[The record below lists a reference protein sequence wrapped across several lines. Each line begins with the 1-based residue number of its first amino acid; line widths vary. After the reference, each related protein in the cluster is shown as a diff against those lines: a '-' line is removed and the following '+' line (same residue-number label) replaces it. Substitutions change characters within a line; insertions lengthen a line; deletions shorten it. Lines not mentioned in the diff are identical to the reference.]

1 MSERPVE
8 TCNWDRRRFIS
19 LGPDF
24 RIDAN
29 NPKMGNEGNLS
40 WLIYGANDDGDK
52 SCLFQTNGGTLSLH
66 SDRSLEIAAGAN
78 NENEK
83 DQDITIT
90 SVKGGIT
97 IIANGNGQV
106 KIKAPNILIDADNDV
121 DIKGKNVNIS
131 AKGGKVDIGGL
142 KATVSAKLG
151 NLPRSMGIDF
161 AKNAFEGS
169 FVGADF
175 LADKLGGALPEI
187 ANVGNTF
194 AGKLESQIAD
204 LDIAGNLDKIDTGA
218 LQDQLK
224 GQLGSS
230 QIKNL
235 FGGLGI

>member
-8 TCNWDRRRFIS
+8 TCNWDRRRFIC

-29 NPKMGNEGNLS
+29 NPKMGNNGNLS
-40 WLIYGANDDGDK
+40 WLIYGTDDDGDK
-52 SCLFQTNGGTLSLH
+52 SSLFQSNDGTLSLH
-66 SDRSLEIAAGAN
+66 SDRKIDIAAGAN

-90 SVKGGIT
+90 SLKGGILIT
-97 IIANGNGQV
+97 ANGNGQV

-121 DIKGKNVNIS
+121 DIKGKNINLV
-131 AKGGKVDIGGL
+131 ARGGKVDIGGL

-151 NLPRSMGIDF
+151 NLPRTMGIDF

-169 FVGADF
+169 FVGPDF
-175 LADKLGGALPEI
+175 LADKLGGALPEL

-204 LDIAGNLDKIDTGA
+204 LDIASNLDKIDTGA
-218 LQDQLK
+218 LQNQLK

-235 FGGLGI
+235 LGGFG

>member
-1 MSERPVE
+1 MSERPTE

-29 NPKMGNEGNLS
+29 NPKMGNNGNLS

-52 SCLFQTNGGTLSLH
+52 SSLFQCNDGTLSLH
-66 SDRSLEIAAGAN
+66 SDRKIEIAAGAN

-90 SVKGGIT
+90 ALKGGILIT
-97 IIANGNGQV
+97 ANGNGQV

-121 DIKGKNVNIS
+121 DIKGKNINLV
-131 AKGGKVDIGGL
+131 ARGGKVDIGGL

-151 NLPRSMGIDF
+151 NLPRTMGIDF

-169 FVGADF
+169 FVGPDF
-175 LADKLGGALPEI
+175 LADKLGGALPEL

-218 LQDQLK
+218 LQNQLK

-235 FGGLGI
+235 LGGFG

>member
-8 TCNWDRRRFIS
+8 SQNWDRRRFIS

-29 NPKMGNEGNLS
+29 NPKMGNNGNLS
-40 WLIYGANDDGDK
+40 WLMYGANDDGDK
-52 SCLFQTNGGTLSLH
+52 SSMFQCNDGTLSIH
-66 SDRSLEIAAGAN
+66 SDRKIEIAAGAN
-78 NENEK
+78 NSNEK
-83 DQDITIT
+83 DQDITLT
-90 SVKGGIT
+90 SLKGGIT

-106 KIKAPNILIDADNDV
+106 KIKAPNILIDEDNDV
-121 DIKGKNVNIS
+121 DIKGKNINLE
-131 AKGGKVDIGGL
+131 ARGGKVDIGGL

-151 NLPRSMGIDF
+151 NLPRTMGIDF

-169 FVGADF
+169 FVGGDF
-175 LADKLGGALPEI
+175 LADKLGGALPEL

-194 AGKLESQIAD
+194 AGKLQSQVAD

-224 GQLGSS
+224 GQLDSS

-235 FGGLGI
+235 LGGFG

>member
-66 SDRSLEIAAGAN
+66 SDRKIEIAAGAN

-90 SVKGGIT
+90 SLKGGILIT
-97 IIANGNGQV
+97 ANGNGQV

-121 DIKGKNVNIS
+121 DIKGKNINLV
-131 AKGGKVDIGGL
+131 ARGGKVDICL
-142 KATVSAKLG
+142 LYTSPS
-151 NLPRSMGIDF
+151 PRDP
-161 AKNAFEGS
+161 
-169 FVGADF
+169 
-175 LADKLGGALPEI
+175 L
-187 ANVGNTF
+187 
-194 AGKLESQIAD
+194 
-204 LDIAGNLDKIDTGA
+204 
-218 LQDQLK
+218 
-224 GQLGSS
+224 
-230 QIKNL
+230 
-235 FGGLGI
+235 

>member
-1 MSERPVE
+1 MSERPTE

-24 RIDAN
+24 RIAAN
-29 NPKMGNEGNLS
+29 NPKMGNNGNLS
-40 WLIYGANDDGDK
+40 WLIYGTDDDGDK
-52 SCLFQTNGGTLSLH
+52 SSLFQSNDGTLSLH
-66 SDRSLEIAAGAN
+66 SDRKIDIAAGAN

-90 SVKGGIT
+90 SLKGGILIT
-97 IIANGNGQV
+97 ANGNGQV

-121 DIKGKNVNIS
+121 DIKGKNINLV
-131 AKGGKVDIGGL
+131 ARGGKVDIGGL

-151 NLPRSMGIDF
+151 NLPRTMGIDF

-169 FVGADF
+169 FVGPDF
-175 LADKLGGALPEI
+175 LADKLGGALPEL

-218 LQDQLK
+218 LQNQLK

-235 FGGLGI
+235 LGGFG

>member
-8 TCNWDRRRFIS
+8 TCNWDRRRFIC

-29 NPKMGNEGNLS
+29 NPKMGNNGNLS

-52 SCLFQTNGGTLSLH
+52 SSLFQCNDGTLSLH
-66 SDRSLEIAAGAN
+66 SDRKIEIAAGAN

-90 SVKGGIT
+90 SLKGGILIT
-97 IIANGNGQV
+97 ANGNGQV

-121 DIKGKNVNIS
+121 DIKGKNINL
-131 AKGGKVDIGGL
+131 AARGGKVDIGGL

-151 NLPRSMGIDF
+151 NLPRTMGIDF

-169 FVGADF
+169 FVGPDF
-175 LADKLGGALPEI
+175 LADKLGGALPEL

-218 LQDQLK
+218 LQNQLK

-235 FGGLGI
+235 LGGFG

>member
-8 TCNWDRRRFIS
+8 SQNWDRRRFIS

-29 NPKMGNEGNLS
+29 NPKMGNNGNLS
-40 WLIYGANDDGDK
+40 WLMYGANDDGDK
-52 SCLFQTNGGTLSLH
+52 SSMFQCNDGTLSIH
-66 SDRSLEIAAGAN
+66 SDRKIEIAAGAN
-78 NENEK
+78 NSNEK

-90 SVKGGIT
+90 SLKGGIT

-121 DIKGKNVNIS
+121 DFKGKNINLE
-131 AKGGKVDIGGL
+131 ARGGKVDIGGL

-151 NLPRSMGIDF
+151 NLPRTMGIDF

-169 FVGADF
+169 FVGGDF
-175 LADKLGGALPEI
+175 LADKLGGALPEL

-194 AGKLESQIAD
+194 AGKLQSQVAD

-224 GQLGSS
+224 GQLDSS

-235 FGGLGI
+235 LGGFG

>member
-8 TCNWDRRRFIS
+8 SQNWDRRRFIS

-29 NPKMGNEGNLS
+29 NPKMGNNGNLS
-40 WLIYGANDDGDK
+40 WLMYGANDDGDK
-52 SCLFQTNGGTLSLH
+52 SSMFQCNDGTLSIH
-66 SDRSLEIAAGAN
+66 SDRKIEIAAGSN
-78 NENEK
+78 NSNEK

-90 SVKGGIT
+90 SLKGGIT

-121 DIKGKNVNIS
+121 DIKGKNINLE
-131 AKGGKVDIGGL
+131 ARGGKVDIGGL

-169 FVGADF
+169 FVGGDF
-175 LADKLGGALPEI
+175 LADKLGGALPEL

-194 AGKLESQIAD
+194 AGKLQSQVAD

-218 LQDQLK
+218 LKDQLK
-224 GQLGSS
+224 GQLDSS

-235 FGGLGI
+235 LGGFG

>member
-1 MSERPVE
+1 MSERPTE

-29 NPKMGNEGNLS
+29 NPKMGNNGNLS
-40 WLIYGANDDGDK
+40 WLIYGTDDDGDK
-52 SCLFQTNGGTLSLH
+52 SSLFQSNDGTLSLH
-66 SDRSLEIAAGAN
+66 SDRKIDIAAGAN

-90 SVKGGIT
+90 SLKGGILIT
-97 IIANGNGQV
+97 ANGTGQV

-121 DIKGKNVNIS
+121 DIKGKNINLV
-131 AKGGKVDIGGL
+131 ARGGKVDIGGL

-151 NLPRSMGIDF
+151 NLPRTMGIDF

-169 FVGADF
+169 FVGPDF
-175 LADKLGGALPEI
+175 LADKLGGALPEL

-218 LQDQLK
+218 LQNQLK

-235 FGGLGI
+235 LGGFG

>member
-66 SDRSLEIAAGAN
+66 SDRSIEIAAGAN

-90 SVKGGIT
+90 SLKGGIT

-175 LADKLGGALPEI
+175 LADKLGGALPEL

>member
-8 TCNWDRRRFIS
+8 TCNWDRRRFIC

-29 NPKMGNEGNLS
+29 NPKMGNNGNLS
-40 WLIYGANDDGDK
+40 WLIYGTDDDGDK
-52 SCLFQTNGGTLSLH
+52 SSLFQSNDGTLSLH
-66 SDRSLEIAAGAN
+66 SDRKIDIAAGAN

-90 SVKGGIT
+90 SLKGGILIT
-97 IIANGNGQV
+97 ANGNGQV

-121 DIKGKNVNIS
+121 DIKGKNINLV
-131 AKGGKVDIGGL
+131 ARGGKVDIGGL

-151 NLPRSMGIDF
+151 NLPRTMGIDF

-169 FVGADF
+169 FVGPDF
-175 LADKLGGALPEI
+175 LADKLGGALPEL

-218 LQDQLK
+218 LQNQLK

-235 FGGLGI
+235 LGGFG

>member
-8 TCNWDRRRFIS
+8 TQNWDRRRFIS

-29 NPKMGNEGNLS
+29 NPKMGNSGNLS
-40 WLIYGANDDGDK
+40 WLMYGANDDGDK
-52 SCLFQTNGGTLSLH
+52 SSMFQCNDGTLSIH
-66 SDRSLEIAAGAN
+66 SDRKIEIAAGAN
-78 NENEK
+78 NSNEK

-90 SVKGGIT
+90 SLKGGIT

-121 DIKGKNVNIS
+121 DIKGKNINLE
-131 AKGGKVDIGGL
+131 ARGGKVDIGGL

-151 NLPRSMGIDF
+151 NLPRTMGIDF

-169 FVGADF
+169 FVGPDF
-175 LADKLGGALPEI
+175 LADKLGGALPEL

-204 LDIAGNLDKIDTGA
+204 LDIASNLDKIDTGA

-235 FGGLGI
+235 LGGFG

>member
-8 TCNWDRRRFIS
+8 SQNWDRRRFIS

-29 NPKMGNEGNLS
+29 NPKMGNNGNLS
-40 WLIYGANDDGDK
+40 WLMYGANDDGDK
-52 SCLFQTNGGTLSLH
+52 SSMFQCNDGTLSIH
-66 SDRSLEIAAGAN
+66 SDRKIEIDAGAN
-78 NENEK
+78 NSNEK

-90 SVKGGIT
+90 SLKGGIT

-121 DIKGKNVNIS
+121 DIKGKNINLE
-131 AKGGKVDIGGL
+131 ARGGKVDIGGL

-151 NLPRSMGIDF
+151 NLPRTMGIDF

-169 FVGADF
+169 FVGGDF
-175 LADKLGGALPEI
+175 LADKLGGALPEL

-194 AGKLESQIAD
+194 AGKLQSQVAD

-224 GQLGSS
+224 GQLDSS

-235 FGGLGI
+235 LGGFG

>member
-8 TCNWDRRRFIS
+8 SQNWDRRRFIS

-29 NPKMGNEGNLS
+29 NPKMGNSGNLS
-40 WLIYGANDDGDK
+40 WLMYGANDDGDK
-52 SCLFQTNGGTLSLH
+52 SSMFQCNDGTLSIH
-66 SDRSLEIAAGAN
+66 SDRKIEIAAGSN
-78 NENEK
+78 NSNEK

-90 SVKGGIT
+90 SLKGGIT

-121 DIKGKNVNIS
+121 DIKGKNINLE
-131 AKGGKVDIGGL
+131 ARGGKVDIGGL

-169 FVGADF
+169 FVGGDF
-175 LADKLGGALPEI
+175 LADKLGGALPEL

-194 AGKLESQIAD
+194 AGKLQSQVAD

-218 LQDQLK
+218 LKDQLK
-224 GQLGSS
+224 GQLDSS

-235 FGGLGI
+235 LGGFG